1 MLKIVSYKIIYINN
15 DCQQISSMKYI
26 KKKKIPSFYSIF
38 FSLVLATK
46 YFISK
51 RLELDNIVF
60 KENEVWENMLSLI
73 SGGTLQNFQKEGN
86 CLDIFVN
93 GSEEIFGGDDP
104 LSISE

>member
-38 FSLVLATK
+38 FLVLATK